1 MAKSGEPT
9 ALELQRGAQG
19 VILPVRV
26 TPRASRSALAGV
38 REGALVVRLTAP
50 PVEGAAN
57 RALVKLLAKEL
68 GVAKGRVR
76 VVSGERSRNKRV
88 LVEGLAADQV
98 RERLGL

>member
-1 MAKSGEPT
+1 MPLQERTAGE
-9 ALELQRGAQG
+9 

-26 TPRASRSALAGV
+26 VPRASRSALAGV
-38 REGALVVRLTAP
+38 REGVLVVRLTAP

-57 RALVKLLAKEL
+57 RALVKLLAKTL

-76 VVSGERSRNKRV
+76 VVSGEKSRNKRV

-98 RERLGL
+98 RRRLGL